1 MVHYVHALPRAGYV
15 QLAVTQEFSLP
26 INVTHRELTGVDS
39 GAELVM

>member
-1 MVHYVHALPRAGYV
+1 MVHMCMHSLGQVI